1 MGKIALRDDFSQR
14 TVRLRR
20 RSEKEVFN
28 FLFRTT
34 AKPNRTLCVI
44 SKTLAQNKFDS
55 LTSKTKNLEWMR
67 ILENTKNKS
76 EQIKLIIK
84 KIKTDSIVPQNLT
97 GINLKIRD
105 GEFNPDKCKILNFLE
120 NNEHMILLDLN
131 LNPNFSIILNVL
143 NSETIKKIKIL
154 NRESAMKLY
163 GNRGNC
169 GAVIMHSD
177 KRKLS
182 SEIGELQERLE

>member
-1 MGKIALRDDFSQR
+1 MRIFIIFILFS
-14 TVRLRR
+14 
-20 RSEKEVFN
+20 N
-28 FLFRTT
+28 FIFG
-34 AKPNRTLCVI
+34 
-44 SKTLAQNKFDS
+44 QNKFDS

-67 ILENTKNKS
+67 ILENTETKS

-120 NNEHMILLDLN
+120 NNNHMILLDLN
-131 LNPNFSIILNVL
+131 RQPNFSIILEVL
-143 NSETIKKIKIL
+143 NANTIKKVNIL
-154 NRESAMKLY
+154 NREDAMQLY
-163 GNRGNC
+163 GNQGNC

-177 KRKLS
+177 KQKLS
-182 SEIGELQERLE
+182 SEIGEFQDKLEKKRRITSYWQ